1 MALSVLQVRRDIIK
15 ITYMLILYQCM
26 DIISGKSVA
35 TRGWDIQRGI
45 PIQES
50 QEATGD
56 VESDIYPDHSQLGT
70 AVIICNVNFETAAPR
85 RVAKLDIDR
94 LCVVLREIGFH
105 VDTPHVDKTDVEMVK
120 ILQDGE
126 YGVYQM
132 NITASGGGIIF
143 GEWSN

>member
-1 MALSVLQVRRDIIK
+1 M
-15 ITYMLILYQCM
+15 
-26 DIISGKSVA
+26 
-35 TRGWDIQRGI
+35 DIQRGI

-70 AVIICNVNFETAAPR
+70 AVIICNVNFETGSAPR
-85 RVAKLDIDR
+85 RAAKLDIDR

-105 VDTPHVDKTDVEMVK
+105 VDTPHVDKTDLEMVK

-126 YGVYQM
+126 YGVDHV
-132 NITASGGGIIF
+132 TVSGGGIIF
-143 GEWSN
+143 GEWGNSVIEGSFESSTRKSRWLGHVIHLIEANLYLIC